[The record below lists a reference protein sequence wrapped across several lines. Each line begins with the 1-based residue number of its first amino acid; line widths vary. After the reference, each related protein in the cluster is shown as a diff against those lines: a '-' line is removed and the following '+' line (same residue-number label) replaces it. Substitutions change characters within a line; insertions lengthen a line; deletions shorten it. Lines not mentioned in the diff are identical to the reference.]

1 MGAEKKP
8 KRAQVEPQAQIE
20 LKKAKKAQ
28 KVVFFLLGAKLKDP
42 FAKLLLRLEP
52 SLNGP

>member
-1 MGAEKKP
+1 MQKNQRMGAEKKP

-28 KVVFFLLGAKLKDP
+28 KVDFFFDWGL
-42 FAKLLLRLEP
+42 
-52 SLNGP
+52 S